1 MSDNSANVEVYILTY
16 NRPNFII
23 ETINSVL
30 AQKYK
35 NIEIIISDNST
46 NDKTLNVINQLELPS
61 NLHYKKR
68 SPSLPPIDHF
78 NKIMDEVCLPYFIMF
93 HDDDLMEPE
102 MISKQLNIISK
113 RPEVVS
119 VGVNSYKLK
128 NGRKSKNPFLS
139 EKADCVII
147 SDKED
152 LITRYLSKNKIAP
165 FCGYMYRT
173 NLVSNNRMILERG
186 GKYCD
191 VAFLITLLEKG
202 CIYIINKKLMV
213 LRMHSGQDSNKH
225 SFLEFQKLL
234 RFFLKTKSIK
244 KNSKMIK
251 NARIY
256 NIYAEACLRLEKGDI
271 RIFEKKWM
279 KFILIFLHKSRLEF
293 LLKFIIKS
301 ILKVFPYDFN

>member
-1 MSDNSANVEVYILTY
+1 MSNNSANVEVYILTY

-30 AQKYK
+30 AQKHK
-35 NIEIIISDNST
+35 NIEIIVSDNST
-46 NDKTLNVINQLELPS
+46 NDKTLNLISQLELPA

-68 SPSLPPIDHF
+68 SPSLPAIDHF
-78 NKIMDEVCLPYFIMF
+78 NKIMDEVSLPYFIMF

-102 MISKQLNIISK
+102 MISEQLNIISK

-119 VGVNSYKLK
+119 VGVNSYKLVNRK
-128 NGRKSKNPFLS
+128 KSKKPFLN
-139 EKADCVII
+139 EKADCVILR
-147 SDKED
+147 DKED
-152 LITRYLSKNKIAP
+152 LITRYLSENKIAP

-173 NLVSNNRMILERG
+173 NLVSNNRMIIEHG

-191 VAFLITLLEKG
+191 ASFLISLLEKG
-202 CIYIINKKLMV
+202 YIYIINKKLMV

-225 SFLEFQKLL
+225 SFFEFQKLL
-234 RFFLKTKSIK
+234 RFFLKTKGIK

-271 RIFEKKWM
+271 RIFEKRWM
-279 KFILIFLHKSRLEF
+279 KFTLIFLHKSRLEF
-293 LLKFIIKS
+293 LLRFLVKS
-301 ILKVFPYDFN
+301 LFKNISI